1 MCVLTFVPDKSDGYI
16 LTNNRDEN
24 RNRTKAIP
32 PKKYKVGNTTIYY
45 PKDSKAGGTW
55 IATNHKVTLCLL
67 NGANEK
73 HIQNGP
79 YLKSRGQ
86 IILDYFSNE
95 NAGYFTKE
103 HFIGIENFTLV
114 FIENAA
120 KRICQFIWDGATLDI
135 QHLKWNQAR
144 IWSSSTLYSK
154 EIREKRAQLFFEFLG
169 KNPVPEYSQLID
181 FHHFADTGNPEN
193 NLVMEREDGT
203 HTQCISQVFHIG
215 SNIRFSYFDLVDSY
229 HKSLIIFQ

>member
-1 MCVLTFVPDKSDGYI
+1 MCVLTFVPNKLGGYL

-32 PKKYKVGNTTIYY
+32 PKKYKIGDTTLYF

-67 NGANEK
+67 NGAREK
-73 HIQNGP
+73 HVSTGS
-79 YLKSRGQ
+79 YSKSRGQ
-86 IILDYFSNE
+86 IILDYFNFQ

-103 HFIGIENFTLV
+103 QFIGIENFTLV
-114 FIENAA
+114 YIENAA
-120 KRICQFIWDGATLDI
+120 KRICQFVWDGTSLDI
-135 QHLKWNQAR
+135 QHLEWDQAR

-154 EIREKRAQLFFEFLG
+154 VIREKREKLFFDFLQ
-169 KNPVPEYSQLID
+169 KNPSPEYSQLID

-203 HTQCISQVFHIG
+203 HTQCISQIFHKG
-215 SNIRFSYFDLVDSY
+215 SSIRFSYFDLVDR
-229 HKSLIIFQ
+229 HQKSLIIFQ